1 MKKILIVVDMQ
12 NDFCLESGSLYVKG
26 ATPALWNVE
35 ELIYKE
41 SFEEVWFTVDWHE
54 PNHISFRDNGGDW
67 PVHCVQYSQGAA
79 INDLLLTACRN
90 NDIKYRVFEKG
101 HTREEYGAFSSF
113 GPFYTSDND
122 GNHTNY
128 SYYIG
133 DSLDDEVVLHI
144 PEDAELVICGVA
156 GDYCVLRTIENLW
169 PIWDRLSI
177 YLPGI
182 ASIDKGTALQEFIK
196 ENKLNIYQ
204 SEEK

>member
-26 ATPALWNVE
+26 ATPALWNVRD
-35 ELIYKE
+35 LIYKE
-41 SFEEVWFTVDWHE
+41 NFEKVWFTADWHE
-54 PNHISFRDNGGDW
+54 PNHISFKDNGGEW

-79 INDLLLTACRN
+79 INNLLLTACRN

-113 GPFYTSDND
+113 KSCYIPGNDDNYNYYTSD
-122 GNHTNY
+122 
-128 SYYIG
+128 
-133 DSLDDEVVLHI
+133 SLNDEVFLRI
-144 PEDAELVICGVA
+144 PKDTKFVVCGVA
-156 GDYCVLRTIENLW
+156 GDYCVLETIKNLQ

-182 ASIDKGTALQEFIK
+182 ASIDRGTALQEFIK

>member
-1 MKKILIVVDMQ
+1 MQ

-90 NDIKYRVFEKG
+90 NNLRYDVIEKG
-101 HTREEYGAFSSF
+101 LFKEEYGAFPDLKPNPNRKSH
-113 GPFYTSDND
+113 YT
-122 GNHTNY
+122 Y
-128 SYYIG
+128 
-133 DSLDDEVVLHI
+133 SLDDIYDSRADIYISNESEI
-144 PEDAELVICGVA
+144 GVKSKILMQYMLLQKA
-156 GDYCVLRTIENLW
+156 LMETLLREEQVGQYKWQLILIKT
-169 PIWDRLSI
+169 
-177 YLPGI
+177 YLYLTNQ
-182 ASIDKGTALQEFIK
+182 GTVGLPMT
-196 ENKLNIYQ
+196 LNF
-204 SEEK
+204 

>member
-41 SFEEVWFTVDWHE
+41 NFEEVWFTVDWHE
-54 PNHISFRDNGGDW
+54 PNHVSFKDNGGEW

-144 PEDAELVICGVA
+144 PEDAGNPWLADEIMRKHPKYTFCGHIHSGEHRLMTLDDMKMANVSLVDERYIQSFEPLIIEL
-156 GDYCVLRTIENLW
+156 
-169 PIWDRLSI
+169 
-177 YLPGI
+177 
-182 ASIDKGTALQEFIK
+182 
-196 ENKLNIYQ
+196 
-204 SEEK
+204 

>member
-90 NDIKYRVFEKG
+90 NNLRYDVIEKG
-101 HTREEYGAFSSF
+101 LFKEEYGAFPDLKPNPNRKSH
-113 GPFYTSDND
+113 YT
-122 GNHTNY
+122 Y
-128 SYYIG
+128 
-133 DSLDDEVVLHI
+133 SLDDIYDRADIYISNESEI
-144 PEDAELVICGVA
+144 VICGVA
-156 GDYCVLRTIENLW
+156 GDYCVLNTIKNLQ
-169 PIWDRLSI
+169 PIWDRLSV

-182 ASIDKGTALQEFIK
+182 ASIDGGTTLQKFIK

-204 SEEK
+204 PIEK